1 MNTQTVSAP
10 SAAPMVSASASAAAV
25 HQLLNNLA
33 ANNPTGANKLP
44 PRYPPPPQ
52 TTTNVLKTNIKPPT
66 TTTST
71 SNSSLSQAA
80 DAAETF
86 RNLSATLNSYTISLQ
101 NQLNMAAAAKSA
113 ANALSSLA
121 AAPTLVQAASVLS
134 QANTLAQTI
143 SLYQHQQHHSVVGL
157 QQLQPPQQPPQAS
170 MSSISISNSTSSS
183 SSSSTCNLNN
193 TLFVGNLHASL
204 QEIDLIQVFRPF
216 GRIVECCKKWL
227 HFGFVKFTSEEEAC
241 HAYVTL
247 NGFRLKG
254 RPMRLEFQNRTK
266 KAILAQAGLGN
277 GGSAGPASASS
288 SSSSSMQQQQHH
300 NQQGGMSAAA
310 VANAMS
316 GNDLLSMSTAFNNH
330 LNSLSFVN
338 STVAPSSSS
347 ASSTSNSGTSTPAT
361 VAALLADSLASSS
374 SSSSSNLNAYLQA
387 LTAVAAKSESS
398 SSSSAM
404 MSFFNPDHLI
414 KFASGVESASASSS
428 SHINRNDFG
437 LAALADSSSSA
448 SSSSSSSSFEFK
460 LNDELIKDFNLNE
473 KNNSEGDDL
482 VSLLKKASLTS
493 ESSSTSPTH
502 DLSSSSDSGCR
513 SSNSFL
519 NDEDSACFSI
529 SSTSLAASSAAIVKQ
544 QQANKSSLVKVT
556 DFLDAQAKKQHSTDS
571 SQQIALDEL
580 TISEH
585 MEFTCSSSVVQRR
598 PESSSS
604 SSGACSSSS
613 SVEDDDSDSRN
624 EENEEEDEANES
636 QNSSSSSSSSDDD
649 SVSECDTSDDASDIP
664 TDTECLNEIDELI
677 EENCFM
683 LQQEQHD
690 ELQHKGEVMRSFDLY
705 TQVVDNDG
713 SVARKKLTSGIYKSM
728 NQTLS
733 LFIEPNDVLK
743 PMSADEYNEY
753 VLFPN
758 RICDISLPAPVVVD
772 SSSSASSLLVQIK
785 NPQVFLI

>member
-1 MNTQTVSAP
+1 
-10 SAAPMVSASASAAAV
+10 
-25 HQLLNNLA
+25 
-33 ANNPTGANKLP
+33 
-44 PRYPPPPQ
+44 
-52 TTTNVLKTNIKPPT
+52 
-66 TTTST
+66 
-71 SNSSLSQAA
+71 
-80 DAAETF
+80 
-86 RNLSATLNSYTISLQ
+86 
-101 NQLNMAAAAKSA
+101 
-113 ANALSSLA
+113 
-121 AAPTLVQAASVLS
+121 
-134 QANTLAQTI
+134 
-143 SLYQHQQHHSVVGL
+143 
-157 QQLQPPQQPPQAS
+157 
-170 MSSISISNSTSSS
+170 
-183 SSSSTCNLNN
+183 
-193 TLFVGNLHASL
+193 
-204 QEIDLIQVFRPF
+204 
-216 GRIVECCKKWL
+216 
-227 HFGFVKFTSEEEAC
+227 
-241 HAYVTL
+241 
-247 NGFRLKG
+247 
-254 RPMRLEFQNRTK
+254 
-266 KAILAQAGLGN
+266 
-277 GGSAGPASASS
+277 
-288 SSSSSMQQQQHH
+288 
-300 NQQGGMSAAA
+300 
-310 VANAMS
+310 
-316 GNDLLSMSTAFNNH
+316 
-330 LNSLSFVN
+330 
-338 STVAPSSSS
+338 
-347 ASSTSNSGTSTPAT
+347 

-374 SSSSSNLNAYLQA
+374 SSSSSSSANLNAYLQA

-414 KFASGVESASASSS
+414 KFASGVESTSTSSS

-437 LAALADSSSSA
+437 LAALADSSSST
-448 SSSSSSSSFEFK
+448 SSSSSFEFK

-493 ESSSTSPTH
+493 ESSSTSPQH

-529 SSTSLAASSAAIVKQ
+529 SSTSLSASSAAIVKQ

-556 DFLDAQAKKQHSTDS
+556 DFLDAQAKKHSTDS

-636 QNSSSSSSSSDDD
+636 HNSSSSSSSDDD
-649 SVSECDTSDDASDIP
+649 SVSECDTSDDASEIP

-690 ELQHKGEVMRSFDLY
+690 EHKGEIMRSFDLY

-758 RICDISLPAPVVVD
+758 RICDISLPAPVD